1 MEQDRRTSTG
11 VTRVASAVDPCTRAA
26 TFKALRPA
34 LDALASAAGDDP
46 RLSAQARRV
55 LRAVVRTGP
64 QATLAIA
71 DLAARSSTP
80 KTHVPGALAELEAHG
95 YLARLAE
102 IAPHLAAA
110 LPAGAPPGN
119 TDPA

>member
-1 MEQDRRTSTG
+1 MDRL
-11 VTRVASAVDPCTRAA
+11 TRAA

-34 LDALASAAGDDP
+34 LEALASAAGDDP
-46 RLSAQARRV
+46 RLSAETRQV

-80 KTHVPGALAELEAHG
+80 KALVPGALAELKAHG
-95 YLARLAE
+95 YLARLTE

-110 LPAGAPPGN
+110 LPASTPPRN
-119 TDPA
+119 TEPA